1 MARPAPVFLPRPCG
15 GCFPGAR
22 AAGLALFPGL
32 PGGSGR
38 ISETP
43 SRSVSCRTCLPRA
56 RRPARDRTRLPR
68 WHPRP
73 RPVCWPPATRPRRK
87 EKFWK
92 AWAAPGDEVEEILR
106 PRRAAGKA
114 RCDRRIVHADSNR
127 GQIPMTRNA
136 DFTGTTVIITGA
148 SQGVGA
154 ATARAFAGRGANL
167 VLIARGQEKLDA
179 LAEELDIGDRVMV
192 APLDVTDIA
201 GFGKLL
207 ARADEVFGSV
217 DVLVNNAGFHARGK
231 VESVSAEDIG
241 RMIDVNLK
249 APLMATRLAMPYL
262 RRSKRPAVINV
273 ASLAS
278 RTPVP
283 GSATYSATKFG
294 LRAFGLALAEE
305 LRGGNIKIAS
315 VSPGPIDTGFIMED
329 IETVTDL
336 TFSQPISTADQVA
349 EAIVML
355 VDNATLDKPM
365 PRISGYLTTISYL
378 FPRIGRAL
386 RPMLEKKGRRT
397 KDRLKKERGQDN
409 SDR

>member
-1 MARPAPVFLPRPCG
+1 MAKSF
-15 GCFPGAR
+15 
-22 AAGLALFPGL
+22 
-32 PGGSGR
+32 
-38 ISETP
+38 
-43 SRSVSCRTCLPRA
+43 
-56 RRPARDRTRLPR
+56 D
-68 WHPRP
+68 
-73 RPVCWPPATRPRRK
+73 K
-87 EKFWK
+87 
-92 AWAAPGDEVEEILR
+92 
-106 PRRAAGKA
+106 
-114 RCDRRIVHADSNR
+114 
-127 GQIPMTRNA
+127 
-136 DFTGTTVIITGA
+136 TTVILTGA
-148 SQGVGA
+148 SMGVGA
-154 ATARAFAGRGANL
+154 ATARAFAARGANL
-167 VLIARGQEKLDA
+167 VLIARGQDKLQA
-179 LAEELDIGDRVMV
+179 LADDLDLGDRVMV

-201 GFGKLL
+201 AFGKLL

-249 APLMATRLAMPYL
+249 APLMATRMVLPYL
-262 RRSKRPAVINV
+262 RQSKHPAVINV
-273 ASLAS
+273 ASLAG

-336 TFSQPISTADQVA
+336 TFSQPISTAEQVA

-365 PRISGYLTTISYL
+365 PRISGYLTTVSYL

-397 KDRLKKERGQDN
+397 KNRLKKERGQDN

>member
-1 MARPAPVFLPRPCG
+1 MGKSF
-15 GCFPGAR
+15 
-22 AAGLALFPGL
+22 
-32 PGGSGR
+32 
-38 ISETP
+38 
-43 SRSVSCRTCLPRA
+43 
-56 RRPARDRTRLPR
+56 DR
-68 WHPRP
+68 
-73 RPVCWPPATRPRRK
+73 
-87 EKFWK
+87 
-92 AWAAPGDEVEEILR
+92 
-106 PRRAAGKA
+106 
-114 RCDRRIVHADSNR
+114 
-127 GQIPMTRNA
+127 
-136 DFTGTTVIITGA
+136 TTVIITGA

-154 ATARAFAGRGANL
+154 ATARAFAGHGANL

-179 LAEELDIGDRVMV
+179 LADELALGDRVMV
-192 APLDVTDIA
+192 APLDVTDIE

-207 ARADEVFGSV
+207 ARVDEVFGSV
-217 DVLVNNAGFHARGK
+217 DVLVNNAGLHVRGK
-231 VESVSAEDIG
+231 VGAVSADDIG

-249 APLMATRLAMPYL
+249 APLMATRMVLPYL
-262 RRSKRPAVINV
+262 RQSKHPAVINV
-273 ASLAS
+273 ASLAG

-305 LRGGNIKIAS
+305 LRGSNIKIAS

-336 TFSQPISTADQVA
+336 TFSQPISSAEQVA
-349 EAIVML
+349 DAIVDL

-378 FPRIGRAL
+378 FPRVGRAL

-397 KDRLKKERGQDN
+397 KDRLKQERGQDN

>member
-1 MARPAPVFLPRPCG
+1 
-15 GCFPGAR
+15 
-22 AAGLALFPGL
+22 
-32 PGGSGR
+32 
-38 ISETP
+38 
-43 SRSVSCRTCLPRA
+43 
-56 RRPARDRTRLPR
+56 
-68 WHPRP
+68 
-73 RPVCWPPATRPRRK
+73 
-87 EKFWK
+87 
-92 AWAAPGDEVEEILR
+92 
-106 PRRAAGKA
+106 
-114 RCDRRIVHADSNR
+114 
-127 GQIPMTRNA
+127 MTRNA

-273 ASLAS
+273 ASLAG

-386 RPMLEKKGRRT
+386 RPRLEKKGRRT